1 METQNLRTAIDYFTF
16 RNGITELD
24 NWEYA
29 TIFVMLELWNGLQ
42 GSDRKDKRALHVTKF
57 CNRTSGD
64 KDVADLFSRL
74 QDISYPKSAK

>member
-1 METQNLRTAIDYFTF
+1 
-16 RNGITELD
+16 
-24 NWEYA
+24 
-29 TIFVMLELWNGLQ
+29 MLELWNGLQ